1 MPWKPFSGGDAR
13 GRCVHG
19 SGWSPGQEREPRGQC
34 GGARHRTCGEG
45 GQSHRPRFRGQP
57 PTQGRSVP
65 QTIPQR
71 HTSQNLLNHYHF
83 FALLLLLCIIRF
95 LKNYTCVVYISLHS
109 FNRGL

>member
-1 MPWKPFSGGDAR
+1 MLMLWKPFSGGDAR

-65 QTIPQR
+65 QTIPHR
-71 HTSQNLLNHYHF
+71 ICS
-83 FALLLLLCIIRF
+83 II
-95 LKNYTCVVYISLHS
+95 TISLHCYYYCAS
-109 FNRGL
+109 YDLKKITHV